1 MGLHKEARTL
11 AIHPTKISQ
20 QTAHVAVCC
29 VCRSVAIAACFSE
42 ITMRLSRCRAGL
54 GVAAQL
60 RSLATAGKESSEIPL
75 RIVELVA
82 IPEIEAILP
91 VGRSLGP
98 SLRIV
103 GQDIPPILSAIPV
116 CLRATTRLRICFA
129 GGKFLAEHDALRGC
143 CLELFSASCSGASL
157 LT

>member
-1 MGLHKEARTL
+1 MLLPDNNAPVEVSR
-11 AIHPTKISQ
+11 
-20 QTAHVAVCC
+20 
-29 VCRSVAIAACFSE
+29 RSS
-42 ITMRLSRCRAGL
+42 
-54 GVAAQL
+54 VAAQL

-91 VGRSLGP
+91 IDRSLGP
-98 SLRIV
+98 LLRIV

-116 CLRATTRLRICFA
+116 CLRVTTRLRICFA

-143 CLELFSASCSGASL
+143 CLDLFSASCSGASL